1 MNRCLVSIVLILS
14 LMGFAAALDV
24 ENSVEMRPGEATAE
38 TLFENGIGHPWV
50 GGNPFSNSLDF
61 KSFDYPSNTWGWRF
75 NPFWGY
81 DPFSYYAY
89 QGKTY
94 NPYRFSYYDH
104 QGKTYSSYH
113 SSYHYGGYWWPR

>member
-24 ENSVEMRPGEATAE
+24 ENGVEMRPGEATAE

-81 DPFSYYAY
+81 DPFSYY
-89 QGKTY
+89 
-94 NPYRFSYYDH
+94 DH

>member
-1 MNRCLVSIVLILS
+1 MNRNLVSIVLILF

-24 ENSVEMRPGEATAE
+24 ENGVEMRPGEAAAE
-38 TLFENGIGHPWV
+38 KLFEKGIGHPWV

-61 KSFDYPSNTWGWRF
+61 KSFDYPSNMWGWRF
-75 NPFWGY
+75 NPLWGY
-81 DPFSYYAY
+81 GPFSYYAY

-104 QGKTYSSYH
+104 QGKTYRPYH
-113 SSYHYGGYWWPR
+113 SSYHYDGYWWPR